1 VEQEEESFPGADEE
15 KISRESLLLGPEE
28 ISREVRPEA
37 TEERTDLTLGMLKE
51 SGDQTGKELVTP
63 IEKEPPQ
70 TVMLEMVSPPSEEPL
85 QLSEEVSIK
94 TEVEQEEESFPGI
107 KGFRNSIETYY
118 QKHRDFFS
126 IWFETYQREGGF
138 ENPLHALL
146 TILVYA
152 RFNQLNQSEKALENT
167 QRVTRLIVQ
176 SNLPLE
182 EIPPLE
188 GTQFF
193 SGEDWRN
200 LFHRALPKLQRV
212 ANNILKRDEWNALDL
227 ERLIRVIPHMSDKNS
242 RLSTRRMHELISDVV
257 KIDFSNT
264 PISIGESLYRV
275 ASRLGVVN
283 PHFDYYQ
290 GRDSIGDIKIQSF
303 AKSTFPQS
311 PFKIEDPMA
320 WVGRKEEG
328 GHCFPTQPRCEG
340 CLFETFCPKL
350 YVQFNPSGKGM
361 RGR

>member
-1 VEQEEESFPGADEE
+1 V
-15 KISRESLLLGPEE
+15 
-28 ISREVRPEA
+28 V
-37 TEERTDLTLGMLKE
+37 
-51 SGDQTGKELVTP
+51 
-63 IEKEPPQ
+63 
-70 TVMLEMVSPPSEEPL
+70 
-85 QLSEEVSIK
+85 
-94 TEVEQEEESFPGI
+94 
-107 KGFRNSIETYY
+107 
-118 QKHRDFFS
+118 
-126 IWFETYQREGGF
+126 
-138 ENPLHALL
+138 
-146 TILVYA
+146 
-152 RFNQLNQSEKALENT
+152 
-167 QRVTRLIVQ
+167 
-176 SNLPLE
+176 
-182 EIPPLE
+182 
-188 GTQFF
+188 
-193 SGEDWRN
+193 
-200 LFHRALPKLQRV
+200 
-212 ANNILKRDEWNALDL
+212 NNILKRDEWNALDL

-242 RLSTRRMHELISDVV
+242 RLSTRWMHELISDVV

-264 PISIGESLYRV
+264 PINIGESLYRV